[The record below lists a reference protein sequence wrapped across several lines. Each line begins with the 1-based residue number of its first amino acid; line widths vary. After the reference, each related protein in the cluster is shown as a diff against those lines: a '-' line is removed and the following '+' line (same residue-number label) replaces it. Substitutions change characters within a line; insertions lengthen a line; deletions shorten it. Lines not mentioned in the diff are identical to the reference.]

1 MFEHFPFLKTKPNP
15 FPFLPDSMNRSVV
28 AITCA
33 LSFAT
38 LTPTHA
44 IEPTRGEIT
53 QDRASRMVDA
63 EWFEI
68 MDTGPFISDTFLAPG
83 AKGEV
88 AVLKGIAIKLG
99 DDENHSLVF
108 DSEMLRM
115 VGGFDGRV
123 TLAGTPWNGNH
134 GGNSYLPENRSAY
147 YFLTERSPGWAID
160 GNWNDPRLDGHGP
173 LPRDVAKYRGLYR
186 HGSHV
191 MLEYTVHKTLVQ
203 ESPRYEEETLVRHF
217 KTGKTERQLQ
227 VLVADPF
234 PENMGKGKWGKV
246 SHQLVGGA
254 QGMQLETL
262 DGGRVVVTLP
272 VGTEASEF
280 QVIYR
285 RDKAPESVMPDVD
298 WGVFPQGGPQIYPE
312 TVTTKGIIGAD
323 ERPYALDTIPYPSD
337 NPWFAN
343 TRFGAFDFFEDGDRV
358 ACSTWNGDVWIASG
372 VSGDLKSIRWKRFA
386 SGLFQTL
393 GLKIIDGVVYTQGR
407 DQITRLHDLNGDGE
421 ADYYESFNNDVKI
434 TAGFHE
440 FSFDLV
446 TDAEGSLWFS
456 KGMPVLGGGRGFA
469 PWTEH
474 NGSILKISANG
485 DTLERFA
492 WGLRAPGG
500 LGLGPNGEV
509 TTGENEGSWVP
520 RCKITWSEPGS
531 FHGVVPSLWDGK
543 KFVEPLLGAPTDYEK
558 PLVWMPYAVDNSGG
572 SQVWVPE
579 DSAWGSIHQNEMLH
593 FSYGKSSIFRVLR
606 DEVDGQVQGAVY
618 KLPIDL
624 GIPAQRGKFHPK
636 SGQLYVMGLRGW
648 QTNGGTGFQRVRYL
662 GEKAPAPV
670 ALRVHD
676 NGVVVEFSDKLDPA
690 TVADVRRFAV
700 KKWKYI
706 WGPQYGSGRFSI
718 DNPDE
723 ALEELALAEPSKGV
737 VNNVDQ
743 VSVRAATLLPDGKT
757 VFIYIPHMTAA
768 MQMEIQMDLASVD
781 GAEVRETIW
790 NTIHNLRPSFQDHGL
805 DLNNLP
811 EIPSAPMGEPGVTMT
826 MAYAAESDKTLLDR
840 VGMTVPEKTT
850 VTPFMKY
857 GRLFETVMEATL
869 ALGQRDEI
877 TFRLEGQ
884 GEAVLQI
891 DGKVVAEGA
900 LPIESS
906 VMNLDAGGYA
916 LYVRYASGD
925 ALTGRAKLLWSGKDF
940 PWEPVPPSALLHTS
954 DSSLDWGHDVRE
966 GRALFATA
974 RCIECHAPEG
984 PFGGTGKKGRFAMS
998 ELFESIPDLENAGD
1012 RFESLWLYDWIREPR
1027 EGCAQVVFAEAAD
1040 VTAYLSSLRSATAPA
1055 SVLGNAAAGEALV
1068 TQLHMQTWVE
1078 SLTTEAKHTPA
1089 GLQSFLADPTAHH
1102 RDTVFPDF
1110 HLSETEAGDIVSYII
1125 SQRPAAGKA
1134 PSGDPLKG
1142 KHVVASNCM
1151 ACHGNDDR
1159 AFGTNAASLDTIW
1172 ETNWYADGCASEEW
1186 GRRPALALDADD
1198 RKALVKFQNAGMNYL
1213 SNSTPREYA
1222 QRTMKRLNCMSCHSG
1237 ENKLPHIDHVG
1248 DKVTT
1253 AWLEKLLLGEVGNI
1267 HPDSEARMP
1276 AFASRAK
1283 LLSEGIAALHGSA
1296 IETEATEPDPDL
1308 AAIGAELVGISGYA
1322 CIACHAAGDTPALAA
1337 FEGQGPNLQLAGE
1350 RLRKDYFHRW
1360 MHWPQRVIPT
1370 TIMPKYTTSKDQAL
1384 NTTILDGNPD
1394 AQFDAIWEYLQS
1406 LRRE

>member
-1 MFEHFPFLKTKPNP
+1 MKRFFTSSIFGLFIAAVT
-15 FPFLPDSMNRSVV
+15 
-28 AITCA
+28 
-33 LSFAT
+33 LSQA
-38 LTPTHA
+38 A
-44 IEPTRGEIT
+44 ESTRG
-53 QDRASRMVDA
+53 DRAQIRASAMADA
-63 EWFEI
+63 PWYEI
-68 MDTGPFISDTFLAPG
+68 MDTGPFISDTFRGPG
-83 AKGEV
+83 AGGAVV
-88 AVLKGIAIKLG
+88 ALKGIAIKVG
-99 DDENHSLVF
+99 ADEDHTFLF
-108 DSEMLRM
+108 DTEMLRM
-115 VGGFDGRV
+115 AAGFEGRV
-123 TLAGTPWNGNH
+123 ALAGTSWDGKH
-134 GGNSYLPENRSAY
+134 GGNSYMPAEHSN
-147 YFLTERSPGWAID
+147 YFFMTDRTPGWSLD
-160 GNWNDPRLDGHGP
+160 GEWRDPRPDGHGP
-173 LPRDVAKYRGLYR
+173 LPRDVAKYRGLYQ
-186 HGSHV
+186 HGSDV
-191 MLEYTVHKTLVQ
+191 VLEYTVGETKVW
-203 ESPRYEEETLVRHF
+203 ESPRHSGEALVRHF
-217 KTGKTERQLQ
+217 KIGATPQKLQ
-227 VLVADPF
+227 VLVADPI
-234 PENMGKGKWGKV
+234 PDEEDGSQWVDVAHM
-246 SHQLVGGA
+246 LVGVSENIW
-254 QGMQLETL
+254 LETL
-262 DGGRVVVTLP
+262 ANGRVVVNIAAGLP
-272 VGTEASEF
+272 GAEFQIGYQRGKMSAFEASG
-280 QVIYR
+280 I
-285 RDKAPESVMPDVD
+285 D
-298 WGVFPQGGPQIYPE
+298 WNVFSQGGAQIYPE
-312 TVTTKGIIGAD
+312 TITTKGIIGAD
-323 ERPYALDTIPYPSD
+323 QRPYALDTIPYPMD

-343 TRFGAFDFFEDGDRV
+343 TRFGAFDFFDDGNRA

-372 VSGDLKSIRWKRFA
+372 LKGDLEEITWRRYA
-386 SGLFQTL
+386 SGLYQTL

-407 DQITRLHDLNGDGE
+407 DQITRLHDLNDDGE
-421 ADYYESFNNDVKI
+421 ADFYESFNNDVKI
-434 TAGFHE
+434 TDGFHE
-440 FSFDLV
+440 FSFDLL
-446 TDAEGSLWFS
+446 TDKAGNLWFS

-474 NGSILKISANG
+474 NGSVLKISANG
-485 DTLERFA
+485 DTLERYA

-543 KFVEPLLGAPTDYEK
+543 KYVEPLPGAPTDYEK

-579 DSAWGSIHQNEMLH
+579 DSVWGSIHQNEMLH

-690 TVADVRRFAV
+690 TVADVRRFTV

-718 DNPDE
+718 DNPDA
-723 ALEELALAEPSKGV
+723 ALEALALAEPSKGV

-757 VFIYIPHMTAA
+757 VFIYIPNMTAA

-811 EIPSAPMGEPGVTMT
+811 EIPSAPIGEPSVTMT

-840 VGMTVPEKTT
+840 VAMTVPEKTT

-925 ALTGRAKLLWSGKDF
+925 ALTGRVKLLWSGKDF
-940 PWEPVPPSALLHTS
+940 PWEPVPPSALLHTP

-984 PFGGTGKKGRFAMS
+984 LRSGKALAMP
-998 ELFESIPDLENAGD
+998 ELFESIPDLKNSGD
-1012 RFESLWLYDWIREPR
+1012 RFEARWLYDWIREPR

-1040 VTAYLSSLRSATAPA
+1040 VTAYLTSLRSGTAPA
-1055 SVLGNAAAGEALV
+1055 SVPGNAVAGEELV

-1078 SLTTEAKHTPA
+1078 SLVAEAKHTPA

-1142 KHVVASNCM
+1142 KDVVASNCM

-1159 AFGTNAASLDTIW
+1159 AFGTSSVASLDTIW

-1222 QRTMKRLNCMSCHSG
+1222 QRTMERLNCMSCHSG

-1248 DKVTT
+1248 DKLTT

-1267 HPDSEARMP
+1267 HPDLEARMP

-1296 IETEATEPDPDL
+1296 IETEVTEPDSDL
-1308 AAIGAELVGISGYA
+1308 AAIGAELVGITGYA
-1322 CIACHAAGDTPALAA
+1322 CIACHAVGDTPALAA

-1350 RLRKDYFHRW
+1350 RLRKDYFLRW

-1384 NTTILDGNPD
+1384 NGTILEGKPD

-1406 LRRE
+1406 LRRD